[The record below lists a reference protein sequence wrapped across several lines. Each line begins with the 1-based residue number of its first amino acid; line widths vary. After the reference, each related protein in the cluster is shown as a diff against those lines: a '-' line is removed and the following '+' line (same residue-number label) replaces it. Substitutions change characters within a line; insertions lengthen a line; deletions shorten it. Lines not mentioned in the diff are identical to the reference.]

1 MIVNIVVA
9 AAENGV
15 IGREGDL
22 PWRIPADLKRFK
34 QITMGHPVVMGRK
47 TFESLPKVLP
57 GGTNIIITRQHNY
70 QNEKLNEHCRVEH
83 SLSDATLKLGSC
95 PEVMVIGGAAI
106 YAEALS
112 MAKRIFITEVAGNV
126 VGDVSFPPFERSPW
140 TETLRSSQGNDQS
153 AQHLYSFV
161 VLERA

>member
-1 MIVNIVVA
+1 MRVNIVVA
-9 AAENGV
+9 ASENGV
-15 IGREGDL
+15 IGRDGDL

-34 QITMGHPVVMGRK
+34 QITMGHPVIMGRK

-57 GGTNIIITRQHNY
+57 GRTNIIITRQPNY
-70 QNEKLNEHCRVEH
+70 RNEKLNDHCLVVN
-83 SLSDATLKLGSC
+83 SLSNATSRLRNC

-112 MAKRIFITEVAGNV
+112 MAKRIFITEVSGEV
-126 VGDVSFPPFERSPW
+126 IGDVSFPPFERSIW
-140 TETLRSSQGNDQS
+140 TETLRSKLKHDDS
-153 AQHLYSFV
+153 AQRPYSFV